1 MRTICIATMAWI
13 TILVAQGRAAEPVKW
28 PQFRGPDSRG
38 VVEGVHPPDKWSAT
52 ENVAWTQS
60 IPGRGW
66 SSPIVWGDRVF
77 LTTVVK
83 LGEAE
88 EPKRGLYFGG
98 NRTDKPKD
106 PHQWKVYCLD
116 LHSGEVLWNALAY
129 EGVPEYSIHIKNS
142 YASETPVTDGR
153 RVYVYFGNVGVFAY
167 DFNGKLVWKKDI
179 EPVKTRYSWGT
190 ASSPVLHDGRL
201 FIVNDNDESSYLLAL
216 DAESGDEIFR
226 IERDEKSNWAT
237 PYVWVNPMRTEL
249 VTAGTNKVRSY
260 SLDGE
265 LLWELSGMSSIA
277 IPTPFARDGLLY
289 VASGYVLDKKK
300 PVFAIK
306 PGASG
311 DISLAPDETSNEYIE
326 WFRKDA
332 GPYNPSPLL
341 YGDYL
346 YVLLDR
352 GFLTCYNAKTGEQVY
367 GRKRLPGGKAF
378 TASPWA
384 YDGKVFCLSEYG
396 ETFVVR
402 AGPDF
407 EILHVNRLEEDS
419 MAMATPAIAGDRL
432 ILRTDQKVYCIA
444 PVSSQSENKK
454 ADAAN

>member
-1 MRTICIATMAWI
+1 
-13 TILVAQGRAAEPVKW
+13 
-28 PQFRGPDSRG
+28 
-38 VVEGVHPPDKWSAT
+38 
-52 ENVAWTQS
+52 
-60 IPGRGW
+60 
-66 SSPIVWGDRVF
+66 
-77 LTTVVK
+77 
-83 LGEAE
+83 
-88 EPKRGLYFGG
+88 
-98 NRTDKPKD
+98 
-106 PHQWKVYCLD
+106 
-116 LHSGEVLWNALAY
+116 
-129 EGVPEYSIHIKNS
+129 
-142 YASETPVTDGR
+142 
-153 RVYVYFGNVGVFAY
+153 
-167 DFNGKLVWKKDI
+167 
-179 EPVKTRYSWGT
+179 
-190 ASSPVLHDGRL
+190 
-201 FIVNDNDESSYLLAL
+201 
-216 DAESGDEIFR
+216 
-226 IERDEKSNWAT
+226 
-237 PYVWVNPMRTEL
+237 MRTEL

-289 VASGYVLDKKK
+289 VTSGYVLDKKK